1 MFHQLSKENSQF
13 DEKKNSSHSDELQRG
28 TIDIFEID
36 FQILFFISSKIH
48 KKKRTTTLLLVI
60 RNVSY
65 NRGIFFIFQEI
76 LAKHIKSNKI
86 IPILLLITFEGPSI
100 S

>member
-28 TIDIFEID
+28 TIDIFEIN
-36 FQILFFISSKIH
+36 FQIPFFISSKIN
-48 KKKRTTTLLLVI
+48 KKKRTTTVLLVI
-60 RNVSY
+60 RNVSS

-76 LAKHIKSNKI
+76 LAKHFEMVNKM
-86 IPILLLITFEGPSI
+86 P
-100 S
+100 